1 MFKIIIFIFISIFL
15 TLYSWNSLKSSR
27 SHGFFRFFAFECIL
41 ILVLLNVD
49 YWFNHLFSIRQI
61 FSWLL
66 LVPSIFL
73 AVHGFYLL
81 RIVGKPRENFEDTT
95 TLVKVGAYKYIRHP
109 LYSSL
114 LVGAWGAFFKHIS
127 IFSVIFVLLTTG
139 FLIATAKVEE
149 NENLAKFGDEYVEYL
164 KETKMFIPFLF

>member
-15 TLYSWNSLKSSR
+15 TRYSYNSLKSSR
-27 SHGFFRFFAFECIL
+27 AHGFFRYFAFECIL

-49 YWFNHLFSIRQI
+49 YWFNHPFSIRQI
-61 FSWLL
+61 ISWLL
-66 LVPSIFL
+66 LTSSIFL
-73 AVHGFYLL
+73 AVHVFILL
-81 RIVGKPRENFEDTT
+81 RLVGKPHENIEDTT
-95 TLVKVGAYKYIRHP
+95 ILIKVGAYKYIRHP

-114 LVGAWGAFFKHIS
+114 LVGVWGAFLKHNS

-149 NENLAKFGDEYVEYL
+149 QENLVKFGDEYADYI
-164 KETKMFIPFLF
+164 KQSKMFIPFLF